1 LEENMNSRSPLPV
14 PALAS
19 TRRQWLT
26 GAAIT
31 FGALATTAARASADT
46 PGGISRTAESIHQ
59 ETIFK
64 ASPKRIYDA
73 LLDSKQFQQI
83 ELLGQAM
90 KPADLDAKPAKI
102 SREPGGSFSIFGD
115 YIIGRQIELV
125 PDKRIVQAWRELSWD
140 PGVYSLVKF
149 ELIPEGTGTKL
160 VFDHTAFPIGAAD
173 HLASGWK
180 SHYWE
185 PLDKLLT

>member
-1 LEENMNSRSPLPV
+1 MTTHVASPYPGQT
-14 PALAS
+14 P

-26 GAAIT
+26 GAAFT
-31 FGALATTAARASADT
+31 FGTLTVSMPRASADT
-46 PGGISRTAESIHQ
+46 PDGVSRTAESIHQ

-73 LLDSKQFQQI
+73 LLDSRQFQKI

-90 KPADLDAKPAKI
+90 KPADLEAKPAKI

-115 YIIGRQIELV
+115 YIIGRQIELI

-149 ELIPEGTGTKL
+149 ELLPEGTGTKL
-160 VFDHTAFPIGAAD
+160 VFDHTGFPIGAAD

>member
-1 LEENMNSRSPLPV
+1 MNTRNLQSIPSQTP
-14 PALAS
+14 

-26 GAAIT
+26 GAAFTFT
-31 FGALATTAARASADT
+31 FGALAVTTRASAE
-46 PGGISRTAESIHQ
+46 ISDGVSHSAESIHQ

-73 LLDSKQFQQI
+73 LLDARQFQQI
-83 ELLGQAM
+83 ELIGQAM
-90 KPADLDAKPAKI
+90 KASDLEAKPAQI
-102 SREPGGSFSIFGD
+102 SREPGGPFSLFGA
-115 YIIGRQIELV
+115 YIIGRHIELV
-125 PDKRIVQAWRELSWD
+125 PNQRIVQAWRELSWD

-160 VFDHTAFPIGAAD
+160 VFDHTGFPAGAGE

-185 PLDKLLT
+185 PLDKLLGAS